1 MTKSHS
7 IKFQRTNKG
16 KHLTI
21 PDTVSKKAYIG
32 IIRFENIKYLWPI
45 LVITLAELN
54 QPCLKFSTLDH
65 LQVSASITFW

>member
-7 IKFQRTNKG
+7 IKFQRTNNG

-21 PDTVSKKAYIG
+21 VDTVSNKVYIG
-32 IIRFENIKYLWPI
+32 IIQFENIKYLWPI

-54 QPCLKFSTLDH
+54 RPCRKFSTLDH
-65 LQVSASITFW
+65 LQVSASITFL